1 MTDTAYRSQD
11 YLLITQFKLMYILLS
26 SESEGDINNKL
37 LLNTVKTKTVS
48 WKKRW
53 AREGVALSYLP
64 TTERTP

>member
-48 WKKRW
+48 RKKRW
-53 AREGVALSYLP
+53 AREGIALSYLP
-64 TTERTP
+64 TTENTP